1 MHRGHV
7 PELSERKE
15 TSCREWEWSPFEI
28 TGLIEIREEK
38 EDQENWRLTILSH
51 NSKRVNISRQ
61 FPFVEIPSI
70 SISQPTWTIF
80 EEFQTLAHARKSST
94 SDDRSSFLAARFFE
108 YEANLEA
115 LPFEDGLKGVR
126 EKSAGHLLLREEGRG
141 ESCSR
146 IFITGHEQRHDKS
159 KNSSPRAGDELLG
172 SVFVTRGEVGRDE
185 NRRGKREWRRT
196 LRAVMNTRLDLIY
209 IPECTMLS
217 IIGTPYRLWLWTP
230 HCWWPTIRFAIQGSI
245 CEYRTR
251 GEYTRAWLDW
261 RALAI
266 VINRALSLLL
276 SGGASRVIGPFE

>member
-1 MHRGHV
+1 MGGPCRPCNSSSLNLVRADSLAWKPCGFLSPTKIIEGNGIDTWNETDGFFFTWNKLTSMYRGHV

-172 SVFVTRGEVGRDE
+172 FSFRYE
-185 NRRGKREWRRT
+185 RRG
-196 LRAVMNTRLDLIY
+196 
-209 IPECTMLS
+209 
-217 IIGTPYRLWLWTP
+217 
-230 HCWWPTIRFAIQGSI
+230 
-245 CEYRTR
+245 
-251 GEYTRAWLDW
+251 GEGW
-261 RALAI
+261 
-266 VINRALSLLL
+266 
-276 SGGASRVIGPFE
+276 E